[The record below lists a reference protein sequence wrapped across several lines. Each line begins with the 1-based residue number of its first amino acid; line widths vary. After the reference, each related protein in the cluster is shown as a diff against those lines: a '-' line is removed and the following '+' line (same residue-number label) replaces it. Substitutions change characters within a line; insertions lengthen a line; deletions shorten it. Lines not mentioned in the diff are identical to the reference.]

1 MNIRL
6 SLALAAS
13 LAIAATAGWYA
24 FRAGAA
30 PAQATSSAS
39 AAGAD
44 AASSP
49 SVRTIGGETVVIVG
63 LAAQRASGILL
74 APIAATRVR
83 TQYEAYATVVD
94 PQPLFDLRTR
104 LAAAQADVATVA
116 EQARNSNAQYQ
127 RSRQL
132 FDDDHNVSLK
142 ALQDAQALM
151 QADRDKLQ
159 SAKAAL
165 AGLNATAR
173 AQFGDV
179 LAHAV
184 ALPDS
189 ELLTHLQSGRVSIL
203 RVTLPSAMGSG
214 APDRLSLH
222 ASDGEL
228 ISVQKLSSSPVADP
242 AVSGTPWFYAAPRA
256 LPIGTHTLAVA
267 AASQTST
274 PAWLIPT
281 DAIVWYGGQ
290 TWAYVRIAPDRFARR
305 LVQTASED
313 DTGVAVTSGFH
324 AGDSI
329 VTRGAQL
336 LLSEELKPQGV
347 ATACKDPPECDD

>member
-24 FRAGAA
+24 FRDVAA
-30 PAQATSSAS
+30 PAQATPSAS
-39 AAGAD
+39 VAG

-49 SVRTIGGETVVIVG
+49 SVQTIGSETVVIVG
-63 LAAQRASGILL
+63 LAAQRASGILV
-74 APIAATRVR
+74 APIAATPVR
-83 TQYEAYATVVD
+83 TQYEAYATVID

-104 LAAAQADVATVA
+104 LAAAQADAATVA

-159 SAKAAL
+159 STKVAL

-173 AQFGDV
+173 VQFGDV
-179 LAHAV
+179 LAHA
-184 ALPDS
+184 AASPDS
-189 ELLTHLQSGRVSIL
+189 ELLTHLQSGRTSIL
-203 RVTLPSAMGSG
+203 RVTLPSTMGSS

-228 ISVQKLSSSPVADP
+228 IAVQKLSSSPVADP
-242 AVSGTPWFYAAPRA
+242 AVPGTPWFYAAPRA

-274 PAWLIPT
+274 PAWLIPA

-305 LVQTASED
+305 LVQSASED
-313 DTGVAVTSGFH
+313 DAGVAVTSGFH

>member
-1 MNIRL
+1 MNLRL

-13 LAIAATAGWYA
+13 LAIATAAAWYVFQTVASPGTAT
-24 FRAGAA
+24 
-30 PAQATSSAS
+30 PDAS
-39 AAGAD
+39 APRPASTP
-44 AASSP
+44 AAQ
-49 SVRTIGGETVVIVG
+49 TIGAERVLTVG
-63 LAAQRASGILL
+63 LDAQRASGIEV
-74 APIAATRVR
+74 APVTATRVR
-83 TQYEAYATVVD
+83 AQYEAYATVVD
-94 PQPLFDLRTR
+94 PQPLFDLSTK
-104 LAAAQADVATVA
+104 LAAARADVTTFA
-116 EQARNSNAQYQ
+116 EQARNSEAQYQ

-142 ALQDAQALM
+142 ALQDAHALM

-159 SAKAAL
+159 SARAAL
-165 AGLNATAR
+165 AGLSATAR

-184 ALPDS
+184 AAPGS
-189 ELLTHLQSGRVSIL
+189 EWLTRLQSGRTSLL
-203 RVTLPSAMGSG
+203 RITLPSTLGSG
-214 APDRLSLH
+214 APERLTLRTP
-222 ASDGEL
+222 DGESIAANKL
-228 ISVQKLSSSPVADP
+228 SPSPIVDPSVQ
-242 AVSGTPWFYAAPRA
+242 GTPWLYAAPRA
-256 LPIGTHTLAVA
+256 LPAGMHTLAVA
-267 AASQTST
+267 AAPQTSA

-290 TWAYVRIAPDRFARR
+290 TWAYVRTAPDRFARR
-305 LVQTASED
+305 LVQSASED
-313 DTGVAVTSGFH
+313 DAGVAVTAGFR

>member
-1 MNIRL
+1 MKIRL

-24 FRAGAA
+24 LRDVAA

-39 AAGAD
+39 VAG

-49 SVRTIGGETVVIVG
+49 SVQTIGSETVVVVG
-63 LAAQRASGILL
+63 LAAQRASGILV
-74 APIAATRVR
+74 APIAATPVR
-83 TQYEAYATVVD
+83 TQYEAYATVID

-104 LAAAQADVATVA
+104 LAAAQADAATVA

-159 SAKAAL
+159 STKVAL

-184 ALPDS
+184 ASPES
-189 ELLTHLQSGRVSIL
+189 ELLTRLQSGRTSIL
-203 RVTLPSAMGSG
+203 RVTLPSTMGSN

-242 AVSGTPWFYAAPRA
+242 AVPGTPWFYAAPRA

-305 LVQTASED
+305 LVQSASEND
-313 DTGVAVTSGFH
+313 AGVAVTSGFH